1 MGVLDLENEITN
13 ITFSNGVAIPQL
25 GLGVFKM
32 KDEKELSEAIRV
44 ALEAGYRHFD
54 TAMIY
59 ENEAILGQALKKSG
73 LPREELFLTSK
84 VWNYDHGYE
93 QTKNAFQASLDRLGT
108 DYLDLYLIHWA
119 SADYIETW
127 KAMEELYNA
136 GKIKAIGVS
145 NFQIHHLED
154 LMAHTEIIPMINQV
168 ETHPAFPQD
177 ELRAFMAQHAI
188 IHEAW
193 GPLGQGKND
202 LLAQPV
208 LLELA
213 EKHGKS
219 PAQIVLR
226 WHIERGVVV
235 IPKSVTPIRIREN
248 RDIFDFSLSTE
259 DMDKI
264 ATLNTGERY
273 SGDPDD
279 QEFLAR
285 TSIRPN

>member
-1 MGVLDLENEITN
+1 MGVFDLEKEIKN
-13 ITFSNGVAIPQL
+13 ITFSNGVTIPQL

-59 ENEAILGQALKKSG
+59 ENEAIVGQALKESSI
-73 LPREELFLTSK
+73 PREEIFLTSK

-93 QTKNAFQASLDRLGT
+93 ETKAAFQASLDRLGT

-119 SADYIETW
+119 SANYIETW

-136 GKIKAIGVS
+136 GKIKAISVS

-154 LMAHTEIIPMINQV
+154 LMSHTEIIPMINQI

-202 LLAQPV
+202 LLTQAA

-213 EKHGKS
+213 EQYGKT

-226 WHIERGVVV
+226 WHIERGIVV
-235 IPKSVTPIRIREN
+235 IPKSVTPSRIREN
-248 RDIFDFSLSTE
+248 RDIFDFSLSKE
-259 DMDKI
+259 DMDKV

-273 SGDPDD
+273 SGNPDD
-279 QEFLAR
+279 QEFLTR

>member
-1 MGVLDLENEITN
+1 MGVFDLEKEIKN
-13 ITFSNGVAIPQL
+13 ITFSNGVTIPQL

-59 ENEAILGQALKKSG
+59 ENEAIVGQALKESSI
-73 LPREELFLTSK
+73 PREEIFLTSK

-93 QTKNAFQASLDRLGT
+93 ETKAAFQASLDRLGT

-119 SADYIETW
+119 SANYIETW
-127 KAMEELYNA
+127 KAMEELYKA

-154 LMAHTEIIPMINQV
+154 LMSHTEIIPMINQI

-202 LLAQPV
+202 LLTQAV

-213 EKHGKS
+213 EQYGKT

-226 WHIERGVVV
+226 WHIERGIVV
-235 IPKSVTPIRIREN
+235 IPKSVTPSRIREN
-248 RDIFDFSLSTE
+248 RDIFDFSLSKE
-259 DMDKI
+259 DMDKV

-273 SGDPDD
+273 SGNPDD
-279 QEFLAR
+279 QEFLTR

>member
-1 MGVLDLENEITN
+1 
-13 ITFSNGVAIPQL
+13 
-25 GLGVFKM
+25 M

-273 SGDPDD
+273 SADPDD

>member
-1 MGVLDLENEITN
+1 MGVFDLEKEIKN
-13 ITFSNGVAIPQL
+13 ITFSNGVTIPQL

-59 ENEAILGQALKKSG
+59 ENEAIVGQALKESSI
-73 LPREELFLTSK
+73 PREEIFLTSK

-93 QTKNAFQASLDRLGT
+93 ETKAAFQASLDRLGT

-119 SADYIETW
+119 SANYIETW
-127 KAMEELYNA
+127 KAMEELYKA

-154 LMAHTEIIPMINQV
+154 LMSHTEIIPMINQI
-168 ETHPAFPQD
+168 ETHPAFPQH

-202 LLAQPV
+202 LLTQAV

-213 EKHGKS
+213 EQYGKT

-226 WHIERGVVV
+226 WHIERGIVV
-235 IPKSVTPIRIREN
+235 IPKSVTPSRIREN
-248 RDIFDFSLSTE
+248 RDIFDFSLSKE
-259 DMDKI
+259 DMDKV

-273 SGDPDD
+273 SGNPDD
-279 QEFLAR
+279 QEFLTR